1 MINEKFFLIS
11 QLRVT
16 GEHSNIKKKKKKK
29 KKNKIKKEKKK
40 QRAKEMITQLVVCWI
55 IISSISTIK

>member
-1 MINEKFFLIS
+1 MKKIFLIS

-16 GEHSNIKKKKKKK
+16 GEHSNIKKKKR
-29 KKNKIKKEKKK
+29 KEKKK
-40 QRAKEMITQLVVCWI
+40 RKKKQHAKEMITQLVVCWI